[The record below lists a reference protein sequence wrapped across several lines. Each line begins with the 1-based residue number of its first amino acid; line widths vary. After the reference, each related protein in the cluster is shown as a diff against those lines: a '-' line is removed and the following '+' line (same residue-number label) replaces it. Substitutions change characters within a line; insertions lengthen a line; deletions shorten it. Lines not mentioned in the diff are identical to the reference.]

1 MNWAKHKMRENR
13 NNQFRPEQQKMCSEL
28 RKEFP
33 GYSVLMEIPIP
44 YVDEQDNNRVA
55 IADIVIEELGIIF
68 RLNGAIHNTNRA
80 EEHDWEQKI
89 YLEKLGF
96 IVIDVETT

>member
-55 IADIVIEELGIIF
+55 IADIVI
-68 RLNGAIHNTNRA
+68 
-80 EEHDWEQKI
+80 
-89 YLEKLGF
+89 
-96 IVIDVETT
+96 

>member
-80 EEHDWEQKI
+80 EEHDWEQKL